1 MARTN
6 VRTRASQAAFL
17 AAFEKTCR
25 IDLAAE
31 AAGIG
36 RRTHYNW
43 LKSDPKYAQAF
54 ADSEVLAA
62 QVLEDTATKRA
73 VDGWDEPVFQAGKQ
87 CGTVRKFSDRLLER
101 LLEARR
107 PEKYRRN
114 IKAEVTGENGA
125 PLIPLAQWRE
135 LVKAVKREDASAGG

>member
-6 VRTRASQAAFL
+6 ARTRASQAAFL

-31 AAGIG
+31 AANIG

-43 LKSDPKYAQAF
+43 LKTDPKYAQAF

-62 QVLEDTATKRA
+62 QVLEDTAIKRA
-73 VDGWDEPVFQAGKQ
+73 VEGWDEPVFQGGEQ

-114 IKAEVTGENGA
+114 IKAELTGKDGE

-135 LVKAVKREDASAGG
+135 LVRAAKERDAGG